1 MGSAWSPAVEGTL
14 RARTLSP
21 EFTSSLLSSPR
32 SSWGAW
38 TTQTSLPG
46 SSGGDSRGMIPG
58 ATTRAKFPPKVS
70 DAEFLHV
77 FHDLSPSSMQNNVSR
92 FGRQALGSAVSKSAA
107 EMLGVETRWVVSGA
121 PLGLVSK
128 GGDESLTL
136 IIFLL
141 PIFEFPHMTR
151 EYSGSSGE

>member
-1 MGSAWSPAVEGTL
+1 MGSAWSPAVKGTL

-32 SSWGAW
+32 SSWGTW

-77 FHDLSPSSMQNNVSR
+77 FHDLSPSSMQNNVFR
-92 FGRQALGSAVSKSAA
+92 FGRQALGSAVSKPAA
-107 EMLGVETRWVVSGA
+107 EMLGVETRWGSQRS
-121 PLGLVSK
+121 PSRLGEER
-128 GGDESLTL
+128 G
-136 IIFLL
+136 
-141 PIFEFPHMTR
+141 
-151 EYSGSSGE
+151 